1 MQRHFMFDIDTFF
14 LFLQLPNIYSF
25 IQDFSSCGNEVDR
38 AHCIGL
44 FIGVEQFVNIS
55 EVNRQVSYLLLLEIR
70 TDNGDDDHNL
80 ILAHAGDAERS
91 QKFQSKKAV
100 NSNYV

>member
-1 MQRHFMFDIDTFF
+1 MQRNFMFDIDTFS
-14 LFLQLPNIYSF
+14 LFSQLPNIYSF

-55 EVNRQVSYLLLLEIR
+55 EVNRQVSYLP
-70 TDNGDDDHNL
+70 DNGDDDHNL

-100 NSNYV
+100 NSNYA

>member
-1 MQRHFMFDIDTFF
+1 MKLTEHIALGYLMGWNT
-14 LFLQLPNIYSF
+14 
-25 IQDFSSCGNEVDR
+25 
-38 AHCIGL
+38 
-44 FIGVEQFVNIS
+44 FVNIS

-100 NSNYV
+100 NSNYA